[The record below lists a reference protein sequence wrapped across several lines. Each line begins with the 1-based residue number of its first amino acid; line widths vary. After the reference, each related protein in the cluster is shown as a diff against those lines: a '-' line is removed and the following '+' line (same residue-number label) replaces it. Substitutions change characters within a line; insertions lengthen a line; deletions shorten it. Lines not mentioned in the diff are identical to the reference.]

1 VWRINYSKHHKGMAM
16 KQGRTTPMKG
26 GAEYDALTI
35 ISALARRARMK
46 LRTWGRM
53 RKLWRLWAKSLG
65 EKVGETDAQADT
77 IALIRTTWWITHML
91 TCMAIILNAIANH
104 GWGLFG

>member
-1 VWRINYSKHHKGMAM
+1 M
-16 KQGRTTPMKG
+16 KLRV
-26 GAEYDALTI
+26 
-35 ISALARRARMK
+35 K

-77 IALIRTTWWITHML
+77 IALIRTTWWFTHMA
-91 TCMAIILNAIANH
+91 TCIAIILNAIANH
-104 GWGLFG
+104 GWGLVGW